1 MLIVYHMYS
10 SFFVLHLY
18 TASWEDKKQPLLTV
32 VHWLSSVY
40 NSTAE
45 TFASIVSQRRSI
57 FSLIPGAC
65 RLSQPSALENGK
77 EDC

>member
-1 MLIVYHMYS
+1 MLIVYDVYS
-10 SFFVLHLY
+10 SFFVLHLS
-18 TASWEDKKQPLLTV
+18 TASWEDKKQPLFTV

-57 FSLIPGAC
+57 FSFIPRAC
-65 RLSQPSALENGK
+65 RLSQPSALGMGK
-77 EDC
+77 KTV